1 MSLRWLITGSAGF
14 IGSNLCT
21 MLLNNG
27 HKVIGFDNL
36 SAGKQE
42 NIDRV
47 MNGAKGRYQFI
58 EGDIC
63 DKDKISEV
71 IKKDIDVVVHLAAQ
85 GSVQKSFAEVA
96 FNNRQN
102 IDGFLNVYTATGENK
117 ISQFIY
123 ASSCAVYGETNVL
136 PITEELCPNPV
147 SPYASSKLMNDLL
160 SQNLSHLYPE
170 TNAVGLRFFN
180 IFGPWQDPFGDYAA
194 VVPRWIDA
202 CIEGKQPIIF
212 GDGSATRDFCYVG
225 NVCELVEN
233 IGIGKIGNTS
243 GVYNISSGVSIS
255 LNELYLEIIGALKEK
270 YIKLNFGKADYQ
282 PWRDGDIKHS
292 LGSIELARKKLDF
305 APSVDLRDGIL
316 NILSEQYGL

>member
-1 MSLRWLITGSAGF
+1 MNVTWLVTGSAGF

-21 MLLNNG
+21 MLLQNE

-36 SAGKQE
+36 STGKQS

-47 MNGAKGRYQFI
+47 MKNAQGRYNFV

-63 DKDKISEV
+63 DKDKISKIISSE
-71 IKKDIDVVVHLAAQ
+71 IDVVVHLAAQ
-85 GSVQKSFAEVA
+85 GSVQKSFSNVA

-102 IDGFLNVYTATGENK
+102 IDGFLNVFNAAGENNIAK
-117 ISQFIY
+117 FIY
-123 ASSCAVYGETNVL
+123 ASSCAVYGETDVL

-160 SQNLSHLYPE
+160 SQNLSHLYPK
-170 TNAVGLRFFN
+170 TYTVGLRFFN